1 MRKLLFLFVFL
12 WASSTQAYPWM
23 FFRENPSSRFQV
35 DGHVSY
41 FLKNKLSGFVGSE
54 LAYHNPK
61 IDIDL
66 GYNYAFLEKNHYFRL
81 SELSVIFP
89 FLFENWK
96 MSLGIKDIL
105 WSEADRYWNYGLW
118 QARYLLDPLR
128 PKQMGRP
135 GLYFDYE
142 INATSFLVSLSYFH
156 IPDVIIL
163 PKLKNSKIISD
174 NPFFINSFGNEFNW
188 NVKELDPFKIN
199 RFFKPSL
206 AFRLKHSIEKTSINL
221 SYAYKPVN
229 QFKKA
234 VSIKGANLS
243 ESKSEALTV
252 TDFKYSI
259 VSHHL
264 ASLEFETKLTKNV
277 SLFASA
283 FWEQPE
289 QTKSEKSWIS
299 DNFSSQV
306 TYSLIAYF
314 QEQWEEE
321 LKTLFTIGW
330 TKTVDS
336 SLSDTATNPI
346 LSEYKEIFN
355 RAFDWKSAISAS
367 IEHENKQIYKGLLFR
382 FRTNYS
388 LDNQI
393 YQFIFENYLYFTP
406 QIRLYLSGDFFYRFS
421 KTLIPNNSSA
431 IKQYKGLSRLL
442 LGAQYVF

>member
-1 MRKLLFLFVFL
+1 M
-12 WASSTQAYPWM
+12 
-23 FFRENPSSRFQV
+23 
-35 DGHVSY
+35 
-41 FLKNKLSGFVGSE
+41 
-54 LAYHNPK
+54 
-61 IDIDL
+61 
-66 GYNYAFLEKNHYFRL
+66 
-81 SELSVIFP
+81 
-89 FLFENWK
+89 
-96 MSLGIKDIL
+96 
-105 WSEADRYWNYGLW
+105 
-118 QARYLLDPLR
+118 
-128 PKQMGRP
+128 KQ
-135 GLYFDYE
+135 
-142 INATSFLVSLSYFH
+142 
-156 IPDVIIL
+156 
-163 PKLKNSKIISD
+163 
-174 NPFFINSFGNEFNW
+174 
-188 NVKELDPFKIN
+188 
-199 RFFKPSL
+199 
-206 AFRLKHSIEKTSINL
+206 
-221 SYAYKPVN
+221 
-229 QFKKA
+229 
-234 VSIKGANLS
+234 
-243 ESKSEALTV
+243 
-252 TDFKYSI
+252 
-259 VSHHL
+259 
-264 ASLEFETKLTKNV
+264 KLTKNV

-406 QIRLYLSGDFFYRFS
+406 QIRLYGIWRFFS
-421 KTLIPNNSSA
+421 
-431 IKQYKGLSRLL
+431 
-442 LGAQYVF
+442 